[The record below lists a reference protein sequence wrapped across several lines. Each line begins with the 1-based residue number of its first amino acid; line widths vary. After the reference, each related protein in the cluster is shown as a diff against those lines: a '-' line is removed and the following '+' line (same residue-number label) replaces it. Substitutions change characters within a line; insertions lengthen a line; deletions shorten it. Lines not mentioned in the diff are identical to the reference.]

1 MLQSILNY
9 DLLLLQEFQLE
20 RLEILTL
27 KNDTTLTNII
37 FAKKSKGILVW

>member
-27 KNDTTLTNII
+27 KNDTSQLP
-37 FAKKSKGILVW
+37 K